1 MSTGFFRVFTN
12 PNHMGNGWVGNPIT
26 LCAAEEKIQTKLSE
40 LQISIPKLQLQKM
53 LTAVFFSKIQN
64 SKRQNKIFFQH
75 PPSPGMFDHPQRCH
89 LNQHFAFRVS
99 LGRLGFFVGI
109 PETVGGKE
117 TKKTC
122 QVRPTQGNE
131 GGNQCCTGTLKNH
144 AFKWM
149 EMVMS
154 NHGTQGSRFGIIQ
167 LKKTC

>member
-1 MSTGFFRVFTN
+1 M
-12 PNHMGNGWVGNPIT
+12 GNPIT

-109 PETVGGKE
+109 PETVGGNE
-117 TKKTC
+117 TKKRRVKLGQHKET
-122 QVRPTQGNE
+122 R
-131 GGNQCCTGTLKNH
+131 GGTNVAL
-144 AFKWM
+144 
-149 EMVMS
+149 EP
-154 NHGTQGSRFGIIQ
+154 
-167 LKKTC
+167 